1 MLHCH
6 LIFPYDAKLSDH
18 YWESRTPTHES
29 DRNSGGIHEP
39 FRLSKRCVNMAAQDN
54 LHIGLVLPSLEG
66 GGAERVVLTLAK
78 SLIERGHTVDLVME
92 RIAGQ
97 YRKHIPKGLRLYHP
111 SLWNADRELL
121 RYWRSSGVH
130 MQASIIN
137 PIGALWSWFALDRKR
152 LGVRVRRRYA
162 LYAYSIA
169 RYIRKARPNLLLS
182 ALPNGNAPA
191 VYAVE
196 LTNHSVPL
204 VVSVHNNMSRSY
216 VGDRLH
222 TARALYPRADAVV
235 AVSRGLRDNVQ
246 ESLGIEPEAVH
257 AIYNPISASD
267 IRQMAQEPSPHP
279 WLMDGEPPVI
289 LNVGREAAAKD
300 YLTLVRA
307 FGITRRRIRSRMLI
321 MGSFSESYRNELIS
335 EARRSGA
342 AEDLGFA
349 DFDENPF
356 RYMCRASL
364 FALSSHWE
372 GLPTVLIEALACGKP
387 VVSTD
392 TPYGP
397 REILEEGKW
406 GKLAPI
412 GDSSTMAQAMI
423 ETLQGDHPPEEALL
437 RRADDFSPEQAAN
450 AYLGLFQKVIG

>member
-1 MLHCH
+1 M
-6 LIFPYDAKLSDH
+6 
-18 YWESRTPTHES
+18 SRIGTA
-29 DRNSGGIHEP
+29 GGVHEP
-39 FRLSKRCVNMAAQDN
+39 SLSSKRCVNMAAQDN

-78 SLIERGHTVDLVME
+78 SFIERGHAVDLVME

-111 SLWNADRELL
+111 SPWNADRELR
-121 RYWRSSGVH
+121 RYWRSHDVH
-130 MQASIIN
+130 MQALTIN
-137 PIGALWSWFALDRKR
+137 PIGALWAWFALDRKR
-152 LGVRVRRRYA
+152 LGIPVRRRYA

-169 RYIRKARPNLLLS
+169 RYVRKARPNLLLS

-191 VYAVE
+191 VYAAE
-196 LTNHSVPL
+196 LTNRSVPL

-235 AVSRGLRDNVQ
+235 AVSRGLRANVQ
-246 ESLGIEPEAVH
+246 ESLEIEPEAVH

-289 LNVGREAAAKD
+289 LTVGRQAAAKD

-307 FGITRRRIRSRMLI
+307 FGMTRRKIRSRMLI
-321 MGSFSESYRNELIS
+321 MGSFSESYRSELIS

-342 AEDLGFA
+342 AEDLDFT

-356 RYMCRASL
+356 RYMRRASL
-364 FALSSHWE
+364 LALSSHWE

-412 GDSSTMAQAMI
+412 GDSSAMAQAMI
-423 ETLQGDHPPEEALL
+423 ETLQGDHPPEESLI
-437 RRADDFSPEQAAN
+437 RRADDFSPDQAAD
-450 AYLGLFQKVIG
+450 AYLRLFQKVIG